1 MNLSFADILN
11 ALREKF
17 GEGYYH
23 FKVRD
28 GRLVG
33 AKILQD
39 ERHDPMDDTHLSNI
53 GKIKVDEREMAPRFV
68 GYSPVEVIRD
78 DLTEWGIQKKTP
90 IL

>member
-11 ALREKF
+11 TLREKF

-53 GKIKVDEREMAPRFV
+53 GKIRVGEREMEPKFI
-68 GYSPVEVIRD
+68 GYIPSHVFRD
-78 DLTEWGIQKKTP
+78 DMRSVNIK
-90 IL
+90 